1 MEVIAFVFLCFSLAL
16 RVRVHAPPPH
26 RRGADGHN
34 DGLRGQQQHLGR
46 GEAAG
51 LHRRSG
57 RGLLDRP
64 DGLQRL
70 AVLEEK
76 KEEGAEQLRRYTT
89 EQTRK

>member
-1 MEVIAFVFLCFSLAL
+1 MFFFVSLLPCVCACT
-16 RVRVHAPPPH
+16 PH
-26 RRGADGHN
+26 PRRGADGHN

-51 LHRRSG
+51 LHRRTG

-76 KEEGAEQLRRYTT
+76 KEEGAEQLCRYTT